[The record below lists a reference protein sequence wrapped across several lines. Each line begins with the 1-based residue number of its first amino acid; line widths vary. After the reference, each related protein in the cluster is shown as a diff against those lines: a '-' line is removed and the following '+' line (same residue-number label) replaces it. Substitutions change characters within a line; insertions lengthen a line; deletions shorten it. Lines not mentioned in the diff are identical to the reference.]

1 MTESKKRYGRTLLRL
16 LLILLIVSATI
27 WKVYSIYEVVPEG
40 RAENLLSAIAGYALT
55 VMTVLFTTM
64 AILMSIANS
73 RLVNNM
79 AKTGHYKNLVDSLTL
94 SAMFFLVCSVVSGG
108 SLYLSE
114 AYEQLALA
122 VASGLIV
129 GALATLVHSGYK
141 FYQVLMYLHTV

>member
-1 MTESKKRYGRTLLRL
+1 
-16 LLILLIVSATI
+16 
-27 WKVYSIYEVVPEG
+27 
-40 RAENLLSAIAGYALT
+40 
-55 VMTVLFTTM
+55 
-64 AILMSIANS
+64 
-73 RLVNNM
+73 M

-94 SAMFFLVCSVVSGG
+94 SAMFLELVCSVVSGG